1 MTLQEVLQ
9 DVQKAAEAVKLSIEA
24 KIEDDQIICD
34 GVYLSETQ
42 VAKKTLRGAK
52 YVPGYGVSVGHYMPS
67 YNRDIPDDYDVVE
80 VGEATENVDKAIVL
94 FLQTIIERRAKQHF
108 DSLANAAFSEML
120 AEEEQKSYELQ
131 MQRLEAESNE
141 T

>member
-1 MTLQEVLQ
+1 
-9 DVQKAAEAVKLSIEA
+9 
-24 KIEDDQIICD
+24 
-34 GVYLSETQ
+34 
-42 VAKKTLRGAK
+42 
-52 YVPGYGVSVGHYMPS
+52 MPS

-120 AEEEQKSYELQ
+120 AEEDQKSYELQ
-131 MQRLEAESNE
+131 MKRLETESNE

>member
-42 VAKKTLRGAK
+42 VAKKNIAVSKIRSWLRRFCRAL
-52 YVPGYGVSVGHYMPS
+52 Y
-67 YNRDIPDDYDVVE
+67 
-80 VGEATENVDKAIVL
+80 AVL
-94 FLQTIIERRAKQHF
+94 
-108 DSLANAAFSEML
+108 
-120 AEEEQKSYELQ
+120 
-131 MQRLEAESNE
+131 
-141 T
+141 